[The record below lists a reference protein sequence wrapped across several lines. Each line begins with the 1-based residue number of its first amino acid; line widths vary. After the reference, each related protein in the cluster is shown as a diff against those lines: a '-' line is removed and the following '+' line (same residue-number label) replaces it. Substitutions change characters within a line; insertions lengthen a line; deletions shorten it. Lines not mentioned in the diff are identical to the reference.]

1 MNKKIKENT
10 LDWLE
15 SMQAQGFFDG
25 FEEENANFKNMN
37 DDELEWYFL
46 NWYFTDDF
54 INNLEPNEIHEFY
67 SEELELRNKLLG
79 V

>member
-1 MNKKIKENT
+1 MNERIKENT
-10 LDWLE
+10 IDWLE

-37 DDELEWYFL
+37 NDDLEWYFL

-54 INNLEPNEIHEFY
+54 INNLEPNEIHEVY
-67 SEELELRNKLLG
+67 SEELKLRNKLLG